1 MEITQLDY
9 YAALELPPTAGLRQ
23 IENAYQFAMENYAP
37 DSLAAYGLLS
47 DAEREEVVHF
57 LGEARRV
64 LCDAT
69 LRREYD
75 RRLVAE
81 GRYPVEAFAAAA
93 EPAAAS
99 MAEPAPR
106 AAEPAVPA
114 AHAVHPPPPSPSS
127 QAGPQRTWWPFERD
141 KPAAASAKPA
151 DPAPAPPP
159 PEAAPLAA
167 LDGRPIGPAELRQ
180 IREHRGLR
188 LEEVSEK
195 SKISLS
201 NLRFLEEGKF
211 AFLPAPVYVKGFL
224 RTYARILR
232 IDAEKLVRDYMPGYE
247 AQHPG

>member
-9 YAALELPPTAGLRQ
+9 YAALELPPAAGLRQ

-47 DAEREEVVHF
+47 DEEREAVVHY

-64 LCDAT
+64 LCDAA

-81 GRYPVEAFAAAA
+81 GRYPAEAFTAAHEPAPAPAAPAAQAAPAPPPAAA
-93 EPAAAS
+93 EPPP
-99 MAEPAPR
+99 PAPAQ
-106 AAEPAVPA
+106 AA
-114 AHAVHPPPPSPSS
+114 
-127 QAGPQRTWWPFERD
+127 PQRAWWPFERE
-141 KPAAASAKPA
+141 KQVAPPQPA
-151 DPAPAPPP
+151 APAPTVPAP
-159 PEAAPLAA
+159 MTPSSDAAPLAA

-201 NLRFLEEGKF
+201 NLRFLEEGKY
-211 AFLPAPVYVKGFL
+211 AYLPAPVYVKGFL

-232 IDAEKLVRDYMPGYE
+232 IDADKLVSDYMPGYE
-247 AQHPG
+247 AQHPS